1 MTINGEQVGEGA
13 TGEILGHPYEALAW
27 LANSLAERNQYLK
40 SGEVVMLG
48 SIVETHWVKRKD
60 EIAVE
65 IDGIGG
71 ALVKFI

>member
-1 MTINGEQVGEGA
+1 
-13 TGEILGHPYEALAW
+13 
-27 LANSLAERNQYLK
+27 
-40 SGEVVMLG
+40 MLG
-48 SIVETHWVKRKD
+48 SIVETHWVKRND